1 MSDMDVGRK
10 TYDRLWRDCWGSMQ
24 GLGPVHRH
32 IREDLIKRVR
42 SLGVDSILDVGCGS
56 GDNLA
61 VLALLG
67 VRQLAGID
75 ISDEALKRARDRVPA
90 AQLSF
95 LDIERAALPQQFE
108 LVISVQVLEHLLN
121 DVAALSNIA
130 KMSRRYVFV
139 STMQGRMRS
148 SELDIGHVRNYS
160 VVELHRKLDS
170 AGLKPLQTYGW
181 GFPFYSPFYRTIVEW
196 IPGGPPAGPMG
207 RASRL
212 AAEALYQL
220 YRLNWPGRGDVLSV
234 LAARA

>member
-1 MSDMDVGRK
+1 MGDVRTPRLNGAFRPWSTAILPSSNDWLSPSPPTDMSDMDVGRK

-75 ISDEALKRARDRVPA
+75 ISDEALKRARDRVAA

-121 DVAALSNIA
+121 D
-130 KMSRRYVFV
+130 
-139 STMQGRMRS
+139 
-148 SELDIGHVRNYS
+148 
-160 VVELHRKLDS
+160 
-170 AGLKPLQTYGW
+170 
-181 GFPFYSPFYRTIVEW
+181 
-196 IPGGPPAGPMG
+196 
-207 RASRL
+207 
-212 AAEALYQL
+212 
-220 YRLNWPGRGDVLSV
+220 
-234 LAARA
+234 